1 MIRAVLVDDEP
12 PARLRLRQML
22 AEAGDVVIVG
32 EAGDADEARAAV
44 EATRPD
50 VVFLDIEMPETRGT
64 AFAASL
70 AEPRPFIVFATAYD
84 RYAIE
89 AFAHGAT
96 DYLLKP
102 VTRARL
108 ASTLDRV
115 RGRLS
120 QSTDIEREVRSAS
133 AVQAALMPR
142 TLPSIEGVSAAAET
156 VPARGVG
163 GDFYDAFVIDPGRA
177 AFVLADASG
186 KGMPA
191 GLVASSLQAL
201 VRSGA
206 RHAPPGAG
214 ALMAQ
219 LNRDVFAMTDGARY
233 ATLIYAELDVETRTL
248 LVVNAGHPAPVLV
261 ASDGRAVDAVGSTGP
276 ALGMLPEA
284 SYAARTLTLGA
295 GSTFVA
301 VSDGVTEAFNPAGEE
316 FGEARLAATLREAR
330 AEPPGEVCR
339 RIVDAVRLHRSTA
352 PVQDDL
358 TVLVIRGEKTHPP
371 A

>member
-22 AEAGDVVIVG
+22 AEAGDVLIVG
-32 EAGDADEARAAV
+32 EAGDADEARVAV
-44 EATRPD
+44 DTTHPD

-70 AEPRPFIVFATAYD
+70 AEPRPFIVFATAFD

-115 RGRLS
+115 RSRLS
-120 QSTDIEREVRSAS
+120 RSTDIEREVRSAS
-133 AVQAALMPR
+133 VVQAALMPR
-142 TLPSIEGVSAAAET
+142 TLPVLEGVSAAAET
-156 VPARGVG
+156 LPARGVG
-163 GDFYDAFVIDPGRA
+163 GDFYDAFVIEPGRA
-177 AFVLADASG
+177 AFALADASG

-191 GLVASSLQAL
+191 GLVASSLQAH

-206 RHAPPGAG
+206 RHAPLGAG
-214 ALMAQ
+214 ALIAQ
-219 LNRDVFAMTDGARY
+219 VNRDVFAMTDGAHY
-233 ATLIYAELDVETRTL
+233 ATLIYVELDVASRTL
-248 LVVNAGHPAPVLV
+248 GVVNAGHPAPLLV
-261 ASDGRAVDAVGSTGP
+261 ASDGRTLDAVASTGP
-276 ALGMLPEA
+276 ALGILPQA
-284 SYAARTLTLGA
+284 SYDARTLALDA

-316 FGEARLAATLREAR
+316 FGEARLAGVLRKAW
-330 AEPPGEVCR
+330 AEPPAEVCR
-339 RIVDAVRLHRSTA
+339 RIIDAVRLHRSTA
-352 PVQDDL
+352 PVQDDI
-358 TVLVIRGEKTHPP
+358 TVLVIRGEPRPTVR
-371 A
+371 